1 MKTFP
6 ASQLIINADGSA
18 FHLHLKPEFLAD
30 KVILVGDQDRV
41 NIVASF
47 FDEGS
52 IECDVQSREF
62 HTITGKFHGKRISC
76 ISTGIGTDNCDI
88 VMNEIDALANIDFAT
103 RTEKAEKRSL
113 DIVRI
118 GTCGGMQE
126 DIPLGTFLVSQKSI
140 GFDGVLAFYHDRDK
154 ISDLGFEKAFVDFVG
169 YPKKAAVPYVVA
181 ANPELVDRIAK
192 DDMMRGCTIASNG
205 FYGPQGRV
213 LRVDLAVSDINE
225 KITDFRYEGQRIT
238 NYEMEGSCIAGLALH
253 MGHRAMTVCC
263 VIAQRKIEAANTDYK
278 PRIKELIKTV
288 LDKIFSSHPSIMGVD
303 DRSVDRV
310 KNTAF
315 LLSSEK
321 ESNPDFMFFISES
334 KVPIISINNC
344 FAVSTSA
351 ISIIS
356 SHLSIND

>member
-62 HTITGKFHGKRISC
+62 HTITGKFQGKRISC

-205 FYGPQGRV
+205 FYGPQGRA
-213 LRVDLAVSDINE
+213 LRLPLADEKQNE
-225 KITDFRYEGQRIT
+225 KIESFRHGRYCIT
-238 NYEMEGSCIAGLALH
+238 NYEMESSALAGLSRL
-253 MGHRAMTVCC
+253 MGHKATTVCM
-263 VIAQRKIEAANTDYK
+263 VIANRYAKEMNTSYKNSIEK
-278 PRIKELIKTV
+278 LIEKVLERI
-288 LDKIFSSHPSIMGVD
+288 
-303 DRSVDRV
+303 
-310 KNTAF
+310 
-315 LLSSEK
+315 
-321 ESNPDFMFFISES
+321 
-334 KVPIISINNC
+334 
-344 FAVSTSA
+344 
-351 ISIIS
+351 
-356 SHLSIND
+356 

>member
-18 FHLHLKPEFLAD
+18 FHLHLQPQFLAD
-30 KVILVGDQDRV
+30 KIILVGDQNRV
-41 NIVASF
+41 NMVASF

-62 HTITGKFHGKRISC
+62 HTITGRYHGKRISC

-113 DIVRI
+113 EIVRV

-126 DIPLGTFLVSQKSI
+126 DIPLGTFLVSEKSI
-140 GFDGVLAFYHDRDK
+140 GFDGVLAFYEGRDEVCA
-154 ISDLGFEKAFVDFVG
+154 LGFENALVDFIH
-169 YPKKAAVPYVVA
+169 YPAKAARPYVVA
-181 ANPELVDRIAK
+181 ANKDLVNRIAGN
-192 DDMMRGCTIASNG
+192 DMMRGCTIAANG

-213 LRVDLAVSDINE
+213 LRVGLAVPDINE
-225 KITDFRYEGQRIT
+225 RITDFRYEEQRIT

-263 VIAQRKIEAANTDYK
+263 VIAQRKAEAANTDYK
-278 PRIKELIKTV
+278 PRIKQLVQTV
-288 LDKIFSSHPSIMGVD
+288 LERI
-303 DRSVDRV
+303 
-310 KNTAF
+310 
-315 LLSSEK
+315 
-321 ESNPDFMFFISES
+321 
-334 KVPIISINNC
+334 
-344 FAVSTSA
+344 
-351 ISIIS
+351 
-356 SHLSIND
+356 

>member
-18 FHLHLKPEFLAD
+18 FHLHLQPQFLAD
-30 KVILVGDQDRV
+30 KIILVGDQNRV
-41 NIVASF
+41 NMVASF

-62 HTITGKFHGKRISC
+62 HTITGRYHGKRISC

-113 DIVRI
+113 EIVRV

-126 DIPLGTFLVSQKSI
+126 DIPLGTFLVSEKSI
-140 GFDGVLAFYHDRDK
+140 GFDGVLAFYEGRDEVC
-154 ISDLGFEKAFVDFVG
+154 DLGFENALVDFIH
-169 YPKKAAVPYVVA
+169 YPAKAARPYVVA
-181 ANPELVDRIAK
+181 ANKDLVNRIAGN
-192 DDMMRGCTIASNG
+192 DMMRGCTIAANG

-213 LRVDLAVSDINE
+213 LRVGLAVPDINE
-225 KITDFRYEGQRIT
+225 RISDFRYDGQRIT

-263 VIAQRKIEAANTDYK
+263 VIAQRKAEAANTDYK
-278 PRIKELIKTV
+278 PRIKQLVQTV
-288 LDKIFSSHPSIMGVD
+288 LERI
-303 DRSVDRV
+303 
-310 KNTAF
+310 
-315 LLSSEK
+315 
-321 ESNPDFMFFISES
+321 
-334 KVPIISINNC
+334 
-344 FAVSTSA
+344 
-351 ISIIS
+351 
-356 SHLSIND
+356 

>member
-41 NIVASF
+41 NMVASF

-62 HTITGKFHGKRISC
+62 HTITGKFQGKRISC

-103 RTEKAEKRSL
+103 RTEKAEKRHL

-140 GFDGVLAFYHDRDK
+140 GFDGVLSFYKDRDK
-154 ISDLGFEKAFVDFVG
+154 IADLGFEKALIATRL
-169 YPKKAAVPYVVA
+169 PT
-181 ANPELVDRIAK
+181 LV
-192 DDMMRGCTIASNG
+192 S
-205 FYGPQGRV
+205 
-213 LRVDLAVSDINE
+213 
-225 KITDFRYEGQRIT
+225 
-238 NYEMEGSCIAGLALH
+238 
-253 MGHRAMTVCC
+253 
-263 VIAQRKIEAANTDYK
+263 RK
-278 PRIKELIKTV
+278 
-288 LDKIFSSHPSIMGVD
+288 PSW
-303 DRSVDRV
+303 
-310 KNTAF
+310 
-315 LLSSEK
+315 
-321 ESNPDFMFFISES
+321 IS
-334 KVPIISINNC
+334 
-344 FAVSTSA
+344 SA
-351 ISIIS
+351 IPRKPPYLTSLPPTPTWSTVSPRTI
-356 SHLSIND
+356 

>member
-18 FHLHLKPEFLAD
+18 FHLHLKPEYLAD
-30 KVILVGDQDRV
+30 KIILVGDQDRV

-62 HTITGKFHGKRISC
+62 HTITGKYKGKRISC

-88 VMNEIDALANIDFAT
+88 VMNEIDSLANIDYNT
-103 RTEKAEKRSL
+103 REEKAEKRHL
-113 DIVRI
+113 EIIRI

-154 ISDLGFEKAFVDFVG
+154 ISDLGFEKALVDYIG
-169 YPKKAAVPYVVA
+169 YPKKAAVPYVVS
-181 ANPELVDRIAK
+181 ANEELVNRIAQ
-192 DDMMRGCTIASNG
+192 DDMMRGCTIAANG

-213 LRVDLAVSDINE
+213 LRVPLAVPDINE
-225 KITDFRYEGQRIT
+225 KITAFRYEGQRIT

-263 VIAQRKIEAANTDYK
+263 VIAQRK
-278 PRIKELIKTV
+278 
-288 LDKIFSSHPSIMGVD
+288 
-303 DRSVDRV
+303 
-310 KNTAF
+310 
-315 LLSSEK
+315 
-321 ESNPDFMFFISES
+321 
-334 KVPIISINNC
+334 
-344 FAVSTSA
+344 
-351 ISIIS
+351 
-356 SHLSIND
+356 

>member
-18 FHLHLKPEFLAD
+18 FHLHLQPQFLAD
-30 KVILVGDQDRV
+30 KIILVGDQNRV
-41 NIVASF
+41 DIVASF

-62 HTITGKFHGKRISC
+62 HTITGRYQGKRISC

-113 DIVRI
+113 EIVRV

-126 DIPLGTFLVSQKSI
+126 DIPLGTFLVSEKSI
-140 GFDGVLAFYHDRDK
+140 GFDGVLAFYEGRDEVC
-154 ISDLGFEKAFVDFVG
+154 DLGFENALVDFIH
-169 YPKKAAVPYVVA
+169 YPAKAARPYVVA
-181 ANPELVDRIAK
+181 ANKDLVNRIAGN
-192 DDMMRGCTIASNG
+192 DMMRGCTIAANG

-213 LRVDLAVSDINE
+213 LRVGLAVPDINE
-225 KITDFRYEGQRIT
+225 RISDFRYEGQRIT

-263 VIAQRKIEAANTDYK
+263 VIAQRKAEAANTDYK
-278 PRIKELIKTV
+278 PRIKQLIQTV
-288 LDKIFSSHPSIMGVD
+288 LERI
-303 DRSVDRV
+303 
-310 KNTAF
+310 
-315 LLSSEK
+315 
-321 ESNPDFMFFISES
+321 
-334 KVPIISINNC
+334 
-344 FAVSTSA
+344 
-351 ISIIS
+351 
-356 SHLSIND
+356 